1 MNEYSPALIAA
12 IGDYSLL
19 LNRGY
24 PVTATI
30 KLVGDRYRLDREE
43 RLILFRGVLDNA
55 SSAAIREKTLAVLPP
70 GSDIGLDGYNV
81 LFTLINY
88 KRGHP
93 LFIGTDGLLRD
104 AGGAHGRFEREEDF
118 TIAAEILCRHLVP
131 LRPSSIRI
139 YLDAPVSHSGQHREL
154 LEATCSRFNLAAKTE
169 TVQNADLPLQEYAG
183 TAIASSDSTVA
194 LKSRSPI
201 FDLARHILEGEYQ
214 RSFID
219 ILKYLK
225 SDTKPNI

>member
-1 MNEYSPALIAA
+1 MNECSPALIAA

-24 PVTATI
+24 PITATI
-30 KLVGDRYRLDREE
+30 KLVGDRYRLDRSE
-43 RLILFRGVLDNA
+43 RLILFRGVLDDD
-55 SSAAIREKTLAVLPP
+55 SSAVIREKTLVTLPP
-70 GSDIGLDGYNV
+70 ESDIGIDGYNV
-81 LFTLINY
+81 LFTLINF

-118 TIAAEILCRHLVP
+118 AIAAELLCRHLVR
-131 LRPSSIRI
+131 LRLSSIRI

-154 LEATCSRFNLAAKTE
+154 LEATCSRLNLAATTE
-169 TVQNADLPLQEYAG
+169 TVQNADLPVQEYTG
-183 TAIASSDSTVA
+183 TAVASSDSTVA

-201 FDLARHILEGEYQ
+201 FDLARYILEQEYEKH
-214 RSFID
+214 FID
-219 ILKYLK
+219 I
-225 SDTKPNI
+225 SQNIKG